1 MVWCLILAK
10 ILHDKVFTIFMSLE
24 CTRLGL
30 LPRMSQILTCL
41 SDDDVTR
48 HPLIWLL
55 RSKPARK
62 SKALNVVCF
71 VFFYTDWTKKV
82 KTHRTLLHRAP
93 SVWKQVYPSEHPNS
107 KQSRHLCWPGEKKNN
122 TLNVIVVNAK
132 EQRHSVTHFVA
143 LTPVN
148 HPPLKTQ
155 CVEKKPSV
163 CTFLNSIGI
172 CRQSFWRDIKRQCSS
187 SYQEVTGWEVV
198 PNQSLHLT
206 TEPPGS
212 VAVLWAAAVVQNRR
226 PRNEKLSVNHQ

>member
-1 MVWCLILAK
+1 ML
-10 ILHDKVFTIFMSLE
+10 
-24 CTRLGL
+24 
-30 LPRMSQILTCL
+30 
-41 SDDDVTR
+41 
-48 HPLIWLL
+48 
-55 RSKPARK
+55 
-62 SKALNVVCF
+62 CF
-71 VFFYTDWTKKV
+71 FFYTDWTKKV

-163 CTFLNSIGI
+163 CIFLNSIGI

>member
-107 KQSRHLCWPGEKKNN
+107 KQSRHLCWPGEKK
-122 TLNVIVVNAK
+122 K
-132 EQRHSVTHFVA
+132 QH
-143 LTPVN
+143 
-148 HPPLKTQ
+148 TQ
-155 CVEKKPSV
+155 CYSGECERAETLSD
-163 CTFLNSIGI
+163 TFCGFNTSE
-172 CRQSFWRDIKRQCSS
+172 SS
-187 SYQEVTGWEVV
+187 SIEDTVCGKETV
-198 PNQSLHLT
+198 SLYISKFHWHLQAIILKGYKAAVFQFLPGSYRVRSGSKSVAPLDHWT
-206 TEPPGS
+206 SRFCSCSLGCGSRTEPPS
-212 VAVLWAAAVVQNRR
+212 
-226 PRNEKLSVNHQ
+226 